1 MIVFDLICGDG
12 HRFET
17 WFRDGEAYEA
27 QAAAGEIVCPA
38 CGDTTVAKAPMAP
51 SLARGAAPRE
61 PGETGGP
68 AEMMRSLRA
77 LREHVEKSFDH
88 VGERFPEEARK
99 IHYGEAEARGIFGE
113 ASDDEAKS
121 LDDEGIEFQHIPWAP
136 REDA

>member
-27 QAAAGEIVCPA
+27 QAAAGEIVCPK
-38 CGDTTVAKAPMAP
+38 CGDTAVAKAPMAP

-61 PGETGGP
+61 PGGP

-77 LREHVEKSFDH
+77 LREHVEKSFDN

-99 IHYGEAEARGIFGE
+99 IHYGEVEKRNIYGQASADE
-113 ASDDEAKS
+113 ASE
-121 LDDEGIEFQHIPWAP
+121 LHEEGVEFGALPWPP
-136 REDA
+136 RHDR